1 MDAFTRAVDPTL
13 FASRAYDDA
22 AHDLDVAAAAAA
34 AVPLTLVPPPGA
46 GGAAL
51 PEGAPPPRPP
61 FLLVACGPIGE
72 AAAAAATGRGPVAAR
87 LAAESAS
94 RADGG
99 GEAGASADL
108 LGTLTAPGLPPLG
121 LYRLAGG
128 AGGMALLGGG
138 PVPDDRA
145 AGVAA
150 WVGAALAPRR
160 VVVLTGM
167 PRYQYAGESA
177 EELDGDPALTL
188 RGFHVGPPPAAVA
201 AAAATATQPP
211 PPPPLPPTT
220 FLSSLPAAMLSAC
233 LFTDPAATP
242 GTAYVAVLEGGGVA
256 AADVLR
262 MATAV
267 GNDLAATVGGGAGAG
282 ATTGW
287 GKVGKRAAATAARA
301 VGDVAKASIFL

>member
-1 MDAFTRAVDPTL
+1 MDAFTRSVDPTL

-34 AVPLTLVPPPGA
+34 AVPLTLVPPSGVA
-46 GGAAL
+46 GEAAPL
-51 PEGAPPPRPP
+51 PDGGPPPRPP
-61 FLLVACGPIGE
+61 FLLVACGPVGE
-72 AAAAAATGRGPVAAR
+72 AAAAAATGLGPVAAR
-87 LAAESAS
+87 LAAESAVGS
-94 RADGG
+94 GG
-99 GEAGASADL
+99 GGGNAGASAGL

-121 LYRLAGG
+121 LYRLAGE
-128 AGGMALLGGG
+128 AGGMALFGGD

-150 WVGAALAPRR
+150 WVGSALAPRR

-167 PRYQYAGESA
+167 PRYQYTGESA
-177 EELDGDPALTL
+177 EELDADPSLTL
-188 RGFHVGPPPAAVA
+188 RSFHVGPPPPVVA
-201 AAAATATQPP
+201 IAATFR

-233 LFTDPAATP
+233 LFTEPAPTP

-262 MATAV
+262 MASAV
-267 GNDLAATVGGGAGAG
+267 GHDLAATVGGGGGGGDGA
-282 ATTGW
+282 TGW
-287 GKVGKRAAATAARA
+287 GKVGKRTAAAAARA